1 MKVIVI
7 GSSHAGYEA
16 LEEMLQSG
24 KDYQLQW
31 YEQGDYLSF
40 MS

>member
-1 MKVIVI
+1 MKVIVV
-7 GSSHAGYEA
+7 GSSHGGYEA
-16 LEEMLQSG
+16 LEEMLQSE
-24 KDYQLQW
+24 KDYELVW

>member
-1 MKVIVI
+1 MKVIVV

-16 LEEMLQSG
+16 LVEMLKED

-31 YEQGDYLSF
+31 YEAGDYLSF

>member
-16 LEEMLQSG
+16 LEELLQSPEEH
-24 KDYQLQW
+24 QLQW
-31 YEQGDYLSF
+31 YEQGDDLSF

>member
-1 MKVIVI
+1 MKVIVV
-7 GSSHAGYEA
+7 GSSHGGFEA

-24 KDYQLQW
+24 KDYELVW
-31 YEQGDYLSF
+31 YEKGDYLSF